1 MRTQHGLAVV
11 VANATGLTGAA
22 PIVSAEATRAH
33 VIPLKA
39 VTANA
44 RPHDLAVTATVLEPA
59 PKAKLPPALFPERQG
74 TALSSDT
81 HRMTAFMLR
90 SFHVQVDDVPIDGWV
105 SHKAKAVLKLLLLD
119 RTRPVLKDEL
129 IERLWPETEPEA
141 GKNNLNVAVHH
152 LRRTLA
158 RGHPDFPFVVVR
170 SGSYRLDDR
179 LMVWTDIEA
188 FEQHMRR
195 AGELERMQRPL
206 EAMGEYASCVA
217 LHQNELLAEDRY
229 DRSLAPLRQRFRD
242 HFLDALDRLARH
254 HLEGRDQVACTSACA
269 KILALDPCNEA
280 AHRTLMKCYAM
291 LGQPNLVQL
300 QYRSCVS
307 VLSRELGV
315 APSTD
320 TTALYRALARGEA
333 SAPH

>member
-1 MRTQHGLAVV
+1 MRMPHGLAVV
-11 VANATGLTGAA
+11 VATAARPTGAA
-22 PIVSAEATRAH
+22 PIVSAEATRAR
-33 VIPLKA
+33 VIALKA
-39 VTANA
+39 PTASA
-44 RPHDLAVTATVLEPA
+44 RPHDMAVTTTVLEPG
-59 PKAKLPPALFPERQG
+59 PKTKLPPALFPERRG
-74 TALSSDT
+74 TALSSDAP
-81 HRMTAFMLR
+81 RMTAFMLR

-105 SHKAKAVLKLLLLD
+105 SHKARAVLKLLLLD
-119 RTRPVLKDEL
+119 RSRPVLKDEL

-170 SGSYRLDDR
+170 NGSYRLDDR

-217 LHQNELLAEDRY
+217 LHQHELLAEDRY
-229 DRSLAPLRQRFRD
+229 DRSLVPLRQRFRD

-269 KILALDPCNEA
+269 KILTLDPCNEA

-300 QYRSCVS
+300 QYRSCVN
-307 VLSRELGV
+307 VLLRELGV

>member
-1 MRTQHGLAVV
+1 MAVITTAVEPGPRTKV
-11 VANATGLTGAA
+11 
-22 PIVSAEATRAH
+22 P
-33 VIPLKA
+33 PL
-39 VTANA
+39 V
-44 RPHDLAVTATVLEPA
+44 
-59 PKAKLPPALFPERQG
+59 FPERQA
-74 TALSSDT
+74 TALPADAP
-81 HRMTAFMLR
+81 RLTAFMFR
-90 SFHVQVDDVPIDGWV
+90 PFHVQVDDLPIDGWV

-119 RTRPVLKDEL
+119 RNRPVLKDEL

-170 SGSYRLDDR
+170 NGSYRLDDR
-179 LMVWTDIEA
+179 LMVWADIEA

-195 AGELERMQRPL
+195 ARELDRMHRSL

-217 LHQNELLAEDRY
+217 LHHHELLAEDRY
-229 DRSLAPLRQRFRD
+229 DRWLVPLRQRFRD

-254 HLEGRDQVACTSACA
+254 HLEGRDHVACTSACA
-269 KILALDPCNEA
+269 KLLALDPCNEA

-300 QYRSCVS
+300 QYRSCVN
-307 VLSRELGV
+307 VLSRDLGV
-315 APSTD
+315 APSID

-333 SAPH
+333 SAPR

>member
-1 MRTQHGLAVV
+1 M
-11 VANATGLTGAA
+11 
-22 PIVSAEATRAH
+22 
-33 VIPLKA
+33 
-39 VTANA
+39 ANA
-44 RPHDLAVTATVLEPA
+44 RAHDLAVTTTVPEPA
-59 PKAKLPPALFPERQG
+59 PKTKLPPALFPERQG

-105 SHKAKAVLKLLLLD
+105 SHKAKAILKLLLLD

-217 LHQNELLAEDRY
+217 LHQNELLPEDRY

>member
-1 MRTQHGLAVV
+1 MRTPHGLAVV
-11 VANATGLTGAA
+11 VAKAADPTGAA
-22 PIVSAEATRAH
+22 PIVSTEATRAR
-33 VIPLKA
+33 VIALKA
-39 VTANA
+39 STANA
-44 RPHDLAVTATVLEPA
+44 RPHHMAVITTVLEPG
-59 PKAKLPPALFPERQG
+59 PRTKLPPALFPRCQG
-74 TALSSDT
+74 TALYSP
-81 HRMTAFMLR
+81 RMTVFMLR

-119 RTRPVLKDEL
+119 RSRPVLKDEL

-158 RGHPDFPFVVVR
+158 RGNPDFPFVVVR
-170 SGSYRLDDR
+170 NGSYRLDDR

-195 AGELERMQRPL
+195 AGELERMHRPL

-217 LHQNELLAEDRY
+217 LHHHELLAEDRY
-229 DRSLAPLRQRFRD
+229 DRWLVPLRQRFRD

-254 HLEGRDQVACTSACA
+254 HLEARDHVACTSACA
-269 KILALDPCNEA
+269 KLLALDPCNEA

-300 QYRSCVS
+300 QYRSCVN

-315 APSTD
+315 APSID

>member
-22 PIVSAEATRAH
+22 PIVSAEATRAQ
-33 VIPLKA
+33 VISLKA

-44 RPHDLAVTATVLEPA
+44 RAHDLAATATVLEPA
-59 PKAKLPPALFPERQG
+59 SKTKLPSALFPERQG

-119 RTRPVLKDEL
+119 RSRPVLKDEL

-170 SGSYRLDDR
+170 SGSYRLDER

>member
-59 PKAKLPPALFPERQG
+59 PKTKLPPALFPERQG

-119 RTRPVLKDEL
+119 RSRPVLKDEL